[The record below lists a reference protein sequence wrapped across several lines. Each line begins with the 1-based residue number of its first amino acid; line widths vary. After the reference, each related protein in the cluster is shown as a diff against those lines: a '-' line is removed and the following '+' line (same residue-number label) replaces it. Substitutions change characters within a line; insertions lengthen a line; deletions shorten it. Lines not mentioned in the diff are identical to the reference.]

1 MPKLPVRENTQN
13 TPESKRTLILPNS
26 YIGFYKDIG
35 ECVYCSQAL
44 RHEMH
49 AYNHFVRHHYTPEM
63 FPECEK
69 KISERSEPLK
79 QQQPAQE
86 SEGLGV
92 ASVQST
98 PPAQTQPTPESPRA
112 RQRYFIWGKAAQ
124 EWIEVYNPMTL
135 VFALE
140 NNIPTAYTKR

>member
-1 MPKLPVRENTQN
+1 MYPNHEAQMPKFPARENTQN
-13 TPESKRTLILPNS
+13 TPNPAKRTLILPNS

-35 ECVYCSQAL
+35 ECVYCSQTL

-69 KISERSEPLK
+69 KISERSETLK

-86 SEGLGV
+86 
-92 ASVQST
+92 
-98 PPAQTQPTPESPRA
+98 
-112 RQRYFIWGKAAQ
+112 QRYFIWDKAAQ
-124 EWIEVYNPMTL
+124 QWIEVYNPMAL
-135 VFALE
+135 VFAFGH
-140 NNIPTAYTKR
+140 NIPTAYTKR